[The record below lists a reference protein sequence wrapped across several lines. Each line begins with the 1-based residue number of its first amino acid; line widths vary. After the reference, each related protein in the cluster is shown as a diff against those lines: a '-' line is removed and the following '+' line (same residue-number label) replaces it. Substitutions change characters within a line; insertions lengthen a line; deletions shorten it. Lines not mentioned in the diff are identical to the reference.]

1 MHCRALYIY
10 MSTYLHYTSL
20 YVKYRQKNRQ
30 TELQNYKITTAIIIY
45 LSFDLNKLPLF
56 KSNDLINRDRRWR
69 VIMRFERNARFK
81 VSCQEKQ
88 VLTRVNQ
95 ESIS

>member
-1 MHCRALYIY
+1 

-30 TELQNYKITTAIIIY
+30 TKLQNYKITTAIIIY

-69 VIMRFERNARFK
+69 VIMRFERNARFQ